1 VYEIGAT
8 DGWISLPQTTK
19 IKTYHPDPLAPTG
32 KTTYIFGFANV
43 TGMSAV
49 NRATLN
55 NAAQV
60 SAPLLH
66 FDEDAEYTLDLTN
79 LGLKMRPD
87 LVDSHTI
94 HWHGFRNAIPM
105 FDGEPSSSFSVP
117 IGRTASYY
125 YRPRDAGTYMYHCH
139 FEDTE
144 HVHMGM
150 VGLLFVRPRQ
160 NAGVGP
166 IPAGKY
172 AYNDGFLPGTP
183 RSTAYDREYSMFLS
197 EIWAYQ
203 HWADAHIQLAD
214 WTDYE
219 PDFYLLNG
227 RAYPDTLVGN
237 GSYSNGEQ
245 QGSPV
250 GLTAPAGRPDL
261 QHQPLGSIVHV
272 NAGEKV
278 LLRFANLGY
287 RRQAM
292 TLDGIRMHVVGKDAT
307 PLTKDVFD
315 MSYWTNTLLVAPGES
330 YDAIITA
337 PAHSGASSYD
347 TYALYNRNLAQLAN
361 AGGNGLGGQATEV
374 RVYAPGTLAP
384 QVNPHDWNG

>member
-1 VYEIGAT
+1 
-8 DGWISLPQTTK
+8 
-19 IKTYHPDPLAPTG
+19 
-32 KTTYIFGFANV
+32 
-43 TGMSAV
+43 
-49 NRATLN
+49 
-55 NAAQV
+55 
-60 SAPLLH
+60 LH
-66 FDEDAEYTLDLTN
+66 FDEDDEYTLDLTN
-79 LGLKMRPD
+79 LGLHQRPD

-150 VGLLFVRPRQ
+150 VGLLFVRPKQ
-160 NAGVGP
+160 NKSGNGAGAP
-166 IPAGKY
+166 IARSKGGADSAPLGY
-172 AYNDGFLPGTP
+172 AYNDGVELSHS

-214 WTDYE
+214 WTEYE

-227 RAYPDTLVGN
+227 RVYPDTLVGN
-237 GSYSNGEQ
+237 GSYSNVKLP
-245 QGSPV
+245 GSAPGLMTPA

-315 MSYWTNTLLVAPGES
+315 MSYWTNTLQVAPGES
-330 YDAIITA
+330 YDVIITA

-374 RVYAPGTLAP
+374 RVYPGTQPP
-384 QVNPHDWNG
+384 QVNPHDWNW